1 MVTPV
6 RSRKVR
12 KILRLEARA
21 RRLLTRYERA
31 LDKATRAKGQAH
43 ALLDAANRFE
53 LTLTGTQLGEL
64 RRARSREH
72 HNMGHYQKA
81 LADADELVSLRRE
94 EGFAARVGNG
104 LMRQGAARVCL
115 GQRGWARPICRMRR
129 KYLNRCSGEVA
140 RSAGSTLVPTPGNVS

>member
-1 MVTPV
+1 MAATPV

-31 LDKATRAKGQAH
+31 LDKAARAKGQAH

-64 RRARSREH
+64 RRARAE
-72 HNMGHYQKA
+72 
-81 LADADELVSLRRE
+81 
-94 EGFAARVGNG
+94 AAREP
-104 LMRQGAARVCL
+104 
-115 GQRGWARPICRMRR
+115 ARPAQP
-129 KYLNRCSGEVA
+129 EHP
-140 RSAGSTLVPTPGNVS
+140 STTTAD

>member
-1 MVTPV
+1 MAATPV

-12 KILRLEARA
+12 RVLRLEARA

-64 RRARSREH
+64 RRARGEAALEMARFEST
-72 HNMGHYQKA
+72 
-81 LADADELVSLRRE
+81 LADH
-94 EGFAARVGNG
+94 
-104 LMRQGAARVCL
+104 
-115 GQRGWARPICRMRR
+115 P
-129 KYLNRCSGEVA
+129 
-140 RSAGSTLVPTPGNVS
+140 PTTAPD

>member
-1 MVTPV
+1 MAATPV

-31 LDKATRAKGQAH
+31 LDKAARAKGQAH

-64 RRARSREH
+64 RRARGE
-72 HNMGHYQKA
+72 
-81 LADADELVSLRRE
+81 
-94 EGFAARVGNG
+94 AAREP
-104 LMRQGAARVCL
+104 
-115 GQRGWARPICRMRR
+115 ARPAQP
-129 KYLNRCSGEVA
+129 EHP
-140 RSAGSTLVPTPGNVS
+140 STTTAD

>member
-1 MVTPV
+1 MATTPV

-12 KILRLEARA
+12 RVLRLEARA

-64 RRARSREH
+64 RRARGE
-72 HNMGHYQKA
+72 
-81 LADADELVSLRRE
+81 
-94 EGFAARVGNG
+94 AAREP
-104 LMRQGAARVCL
+104 
-115 GQRGWARPICRMRR
+115 ARPAQP
-129 KYLNRCSGEVA
+129 EHP
-140 RSAGSTLVPTPGNVS
+140 STTTAE

>member
-1 MVTPV
+1 MAATPV

-12 KILRLEARA
+12 RILRLEARA

-64 RRARSREH
+64 RRARGE
-72 HNMGHYQKA
+72 
-81 LADADELVSLRRE
+81 
-94 EGFAARVGNG
+94 AAREP
-104 LMRQGAARVCL
+104 
-115 GQRGWARPICRMRR
+115 ARPAQP
-129 KYLNRCSGEVA
+129 EHP
-140 RSAGSTLVPTPGNVS
+140 STTTAD